1 MTDTDKPGYYAIIPA
16 HIRYD
21 DSLKAQAKLLYGE
34 LTALCN
40 KEGYC
45 WASNKYFSELY
56 QVNPKTV
63 SAWINEL
70 KRAGHIKT
78 QVNREDGNSRKI
90 FVTNPEKVGGGF
102 HEKVETSPSKAEH
115 NSTSITTT
123 NNTSN
128 ITTTDNHNT
137 LISAIEELWSKLSD
151 KNPKIPKVLRI
162 QNARLVALRKRV
174 KEEPTLMF
182 WIGLFRQIDESDFL
196 SGRSGDWSA
205 SFDWVMKP
213 ANMVKI
219 LEGNYNQ
226 NKGAEEWEDKMRQM
240 G

>member
-1 MTDTDKPGYYAIIPA
+1 MIVAHLRTEYQLTDKPGYYAIIPA

-90 FVTNPEKVGGGF
+90 FVTNPEKVGGGI
-102 HEKVETSPSKAEH
+102 HENVDTSPSKAEH
-115 NSTSITTT
+115 NNTSITTV
-123 NNTSN
+123 NTKSN
-128 ITTTDNHNT
+128 IANHNT
-137 LISAIEELWSKLSD
+137 LISAIEELWD
-151 KNPKIPKVLRI
+151 KYNEEKMLI
-162 QNARLVALRKRV
+162 QIIF
-174 KEEPTLMF
+174 KEIF
-182 WIGLFRQIDESDFL
+182 YFF
-196 SGRSGDWSA
+196 
-205 SFDWVMKP
+205 
-213 ANMVKI
+213 
-219 LEGNYNQ
+219 
-226 NKGAEEWEDKMRQM
+226 
-240 G
+240 